1 MSSPPF
7 SPYDLIVGA
16 GPSGLLLAL
25 LLGLR
30 NIPTLVVDSNASI
43 DQQPRATHYGM
54 PAVQVLRRA
63 GVLDD
68 VLDQGF
74 HMRHVSWRK
83 LNGEFLAG
91 INLDDLDGVKGG
103 EDRIAVLPLQK
114 LGAIILRHIEEKC
127 QGVVEVRWGCKVTNV
142 EQDDDKAW
150 VTIEP
155 PSTSNNPS
163 TSSPTNPQPTTI
175 SSQYI
180 IGCDGANSIIRRT
193 LFSFSPNPFPGTTW
207 PVQVVATNTYYDF
220 DRFHWHDSN
229 FIIHPEH
236 WYMAARIGKDGMW
249 RVSYGEKAGLSR
261 EELLARQPAKFE
273 TMLPGNP
280 KPDEYRITNFSPYKV
295 HQRLAE
301 KMRVG
306 RILLAADAAHL
317 CNPFG
322 GMGLTG
328 GIADVG
334 GLAQCLISIYEGKAD
349 ESILDVYDEV
359 RRKKY
364 KEIVDPISSQ
374 NIRRLYDQD
383 PEQAL
388 EKDGFLQFLRK
399 AEGDKELSRE
409 MQLKSLELEYDFS
422 RHYRDGDFYGG
433 GKCGRANGEETN
445 GRVETKENE
454 KVAVDKMVA
463 LVD

>member
-1 MSSPPF
+1 MSF
-7 SPYDLIVGA
+7 SPVSPYVLIVGA

-30 NIPTLVVDSNASI
+30 GIPTLVVESSSSL

-83 LNGEFLAG
+83 LNGEYLAS
-91 INLDDLDGVKGG
+91 INLDDLDGVDGG

-127 QGVVEVRWGCKVTNV
+127 QGVVEVSWGCKVENV

-150 VTIEP
+150 VTIRT
-155 PSTSNNPS
+155 PSTSTTTSPS
-163 TSSPTNPQPTTI
+163 TTIETTSTTI

-193 LFSFSPNPFPGTTW
+193 LFSSSPDPFPGTTW

-220 DRFHWHDSN
+220 DRFQWHDSN

-249 RVSYGEKAGLSR
+249 RVTYGEKAGLSR
-261 EELLARQPAKFE
+261 DELLARQPAKFE

-280 KPDEYRITNFSPYKV
+280 KPEEYRITNFSPYKV

-301 KMRVG
+301 HMRVG

-328 GIADVG
+328 GIADIG
-334 GLAQCLISIYEGKAD
+334 GLAQCLIGIYEGKAD
-349 ESILDVYDEV
+349 ESILDVYDEI

-364 KEIVDPISSQ
+364 KEIVDPMSSQ

-399 AEGDKELSRE
+399 AEGDQALSRE
-409 MQLKSLELEYDFS
+409 MQMKSVELGYDFS
-422 RHYRDGDFYGG
+422 RHYRDGDLYSEGEG
-433 GKCGRANGEETN
+433 GKADGVEMNGHVGTEEK
-445 GRVETKENE
+445 KE
-454 KVAVDKMVA
+454 VALDKMVA
-463 LVD
+463 VAD